1 MTDQNAP
8 LSPDQLTKY
17 IRITGSRDAQFVEF
31 DFAIH
36 DPTLFV
42 ELVLPK
48 DAFQH
53 FCEINQVIEM
63 TQAQQDW
70 NDAQEDKWRYGS
82 ESTVMRPVRQAI
94 DQEDHRSL

>member
-1 MTDQNAP
+1 MTNTTAA
-8 LSPDQLTKY
+8 LKPDQLTKY
-17 IRITGSRDAQFVEF
+17 IRITGDRDAQFIEF

-63 TQAQQDW
+63 TAAQQAW
-70 NDAQEDKWRYGS
+70 NDAQEDKWRYGI
-82 ESTVMRPVRQAI
+82 EPTVLSNVRHLA
-94 DQEDHRSL
+94 DQEDQS